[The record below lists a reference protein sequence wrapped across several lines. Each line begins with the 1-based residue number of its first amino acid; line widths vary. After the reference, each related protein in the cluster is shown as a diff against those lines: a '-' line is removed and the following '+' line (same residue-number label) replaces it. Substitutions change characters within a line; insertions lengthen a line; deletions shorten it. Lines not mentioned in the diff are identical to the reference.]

1 MLDALTLD
9 QLRTFVAIA
18 EARSF
23 RAAAARLSHVQSAVS
38 QAIANLEGELGV
50 RLFDRSGYR
59 PALTPEGR
67 ALLADARAILLKVDT
82 MRARARGLG
91 EGLELTLPIALDPQ
105 FPLGIAAAAL
115 KDLHDTY
122 PSVSVLMWTSPL
134 GASIVALREGRCAL
148 AITAAEIPDPDRA
161 GGAVVRAARRGRR
174 RSAPACG
181 PSRAERASG
190 GRAGG
195 PSPDRGPRPVAPH
208 GGARLRRAVARNLAV
223 SDNETKRALILA
235 GVGWGSLPLWLIERD
250 LAEGRLVRIA
260 AAEFGQQGETFTRA
274 CLAHRTDQ
282 PLGPAARAFRQAL
295 LRRVKAWA
303 PDPPAP
309 GASARRTCPGHRLER
324 CSDLA
329 YGRTEALRRGAAR
342 RRARTR
348 RAGSR
353 GENWGTYNE
362 LVEPSAA
369 GRRLRGADPGHG
381 RRLVRAELGPDRAQ
395 GRLHEAPDPRGERR
409 HDGEVGRRRTTSS

>member
-23 RAAAARLSHVQSAVS
+23 RAAAARLSRVQSAIS
-38 QAIANLEGELGV
+38 QAIDNLEGELGI

-59 PALTPEGR
+59 PALTPEGQ

-91 EGLELTLPIALDPQ
+91 EGLELTLAIALDPQ

-115 KDLHDTY
+115 KVLHEAY
-122 PSVSVLMWTSPL
+122 PSVTVLMWTAPL
-134 GASIVALREGRCAL
+134 GASIVALREGQCAL
-148 AITAAEIPDPDRA
+148 AITAADIPDPRIELEA
-161 GGAVVRAARRGRR
+161 LSFVPRAVVAAAVHPLAI
-174 RSAPACG
+174 RSMSGAQVLAAELADHLQIVVPD
-181 PSRAERASG
+181 PSRLTE
-190 GRAGG
+190 GRDFGVL
-195 PSPDRGPRPVAPH
+195 SPGTWH
-208 GGARLRRAVARNLAV
+208 V
-223 SDNETKRALILA
+223 SDNEMKRALILA

-274 CLAHRTDQ
+274 YLAHRTDQ

-295 LRRVKAWA
+295 LRRVEAWA

-309 GASARRTCPGHRLER
+309 GT
-324 CSDLA
+324 
-329 YGRTEALRRGAAR
+329 RGAPNAP
-342 RRARTR
+342 RT
-348 RAGSR
+348 S
-353 GENWGTYNE
+353 
-362 LVEPSAA
+362 P
-369 GRRLRGADPGHG
+369 
-381 RRLVRAELGPDRAQ
+381 
-395 GRLHEAPDPRGERR
+395 
-409 HDGEVGRRRTTSS
+409 